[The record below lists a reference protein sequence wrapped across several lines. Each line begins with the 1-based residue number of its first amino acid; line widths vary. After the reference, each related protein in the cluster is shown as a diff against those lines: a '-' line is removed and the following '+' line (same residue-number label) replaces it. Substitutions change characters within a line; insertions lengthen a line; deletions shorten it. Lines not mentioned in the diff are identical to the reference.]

1 MLSFFRK
8 KPASCPVDEDIRLWM
23 DKAFKWL
30 WYTFGEDL
38 IRSKQTLLPDDHHF
52 PIVFDGNKDAANR
65 ALIIVATQMD
75 FNPDD
80 IILDYFAELNRNI
93 GTGGLGGGELF
104 IKYEKDSTPSSGLY
118 HGKKEDDKYH
128 ISLEENNLLDPIGL
142 VSTLAHEIAH
152 IKLLGENRLKKN
164 NESLTDLT
172 TIVYGMGVISAN
184 AAFRFNSGFKE
195 WGYQK
200 LGYLSQIEWGYAL
213 AVYATMLN
221 QPCPSW
227 ANHLT
232 DTVKGNFKRGVEY
245 ILTNQ

>member
-1 MLSFFRK
+1 MFTFFRK
-8 KPASCPVDEDIRLWM
+8 KPTPCPVDEKTRLWM

-30 WYTFGEDL
+30 WHTFGEDL
-38 IRSKQTLLPDDHHF
+38 IRSKHTMLPDDNHF
-52 PIVFDGNKDAANR
+52 PIVFDGGREAASH

-75 FNPDD
+75 VNPDD
-80 IILDYFAELNRNI
+80 IILDYYAELNRNI

-104 IKYEKDSTPSSGLY
+104 IKYEKDTPPSSGLY
-118 HGKKEDDKYH
+118 HGKKDDGKYH
-128 ISLEENNLLDPIGL
+128 ISLEEKNLLDPIGL

-152 IKLLGENRLKKN
+152 IKLLGENRLKTN

-172 TIVYGMGVISAN
+172 TIVYGMGVINAN
-184 AAFRFNSGFKE
+184 AAFRSNSGFKE
-195 WGYQK
+195 WSYQK

-221 QPCPSW
+221 QPSPPW
-227 ANHLT
+227 VNQLT
-232 DTVKGNFKRGVEY
+232 ETVKGNFKRGVEY